1 MKRLLGWMTKK
12 RMILVISCAISVL
25 VFLVLS
31 GISSYLAEKQ
41 DSQMM
46 AARWS
51 DKGDVAQI
59 SCFLSQNKG
68 LDEYAIL
75 NFEHKL
81 DSDLVEASIVSESE
95 NENARLWADAYS
107 ATGKITMQSNQ
118 ASVTVNAVG
127 IGGDFFLFH
136 PVTMKSG
143 SYFSGNDVMK
153 DYCIVDEETAWQLFG
168 SNDIAGQYITIGGI
182 PHIITG
188 VYGREEGR
196 LAKAAGLDSSQV
208 FVSYETLSKYG
219 MANKIDCVEI
229 VMPNPVKNY
238 AFNYVKEN
246 IGIDEGEMEVVENT
260 TRYTTFSLLEELG
273 EFGTRS
279 MNGKAIIY
287 PYWENI
293 ARGYEDIL
301 ILMLVFRIMFI
312 LYPCVLLFI
321 SLVIAWKH
329 KTWTTKSVFLLL
341 KDKWDL
347 LLEKL
352 REKKRRKKSEKMV

>member
-1 MKRLLGWMTKK
+1 MKKLLGWMTKK
-12 RMILVISCAISVL
+12 KMILVISCVISVL
-25 VFLVLS
+25 IFLVLS

-51 DKGDVAQI
+51 DKGDVAQV
-59 SCFLSQNKG
+59 SCFLSQSAG
-68 LDEYAIL
+68 LSEDAVL

-81 DSDLVEASIVSESE
+81 DSALVEASIVSESE

-136 PVTMKSG
+136 PVTMESG

-188 VYGREEGR
+188 VYSREEGR
-196 LAKAAGLDSSQV
+196 LPRAAGLDSSLV

-219 MANKIDCVEI
+219 MANKIGCFEI

-238 AFNYVKEN
+238 ALNYVKEN
-246 IGIDEGEMEVVENT
+246 MGIDEADMEVVENT
-260 TRYTTFSLLEELG
+260 TRYSLFSLLEKLG
-273 EFGTRS
+273 GFGTRS

-312 LYPCVLLFI
+312 AYPCVVMVVA
-321 SLVIAWKH
+321 LVIAWKH
-329 KTWTTKSVFLLL
+329 KKWTTKSVFLML
-341 KDKWDL
+341 KDKWEFL
-347 LLEKL
+347 WEKL
-352 REKKRRKKSEKMV
+352 HDKRRRKKGEKMF